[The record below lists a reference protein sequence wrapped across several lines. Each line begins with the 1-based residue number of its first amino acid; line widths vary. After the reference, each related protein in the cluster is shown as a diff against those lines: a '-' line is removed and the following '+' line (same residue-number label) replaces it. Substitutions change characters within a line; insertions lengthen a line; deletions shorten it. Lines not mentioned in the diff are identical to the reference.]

1 MYVVCITCVKSSVV
15 RGPGPVVR
23 RRSPRSLP
31 EPAPRRPPTPSD
43 SAPTRRPSHPNQFA
57 VSCPI
62 YLYSYAPIHIRCI
75 GFAWHVCIP
84 EHCDYRCS
92 LMRAL
97 RDVDLHRPAT
107 RRRRRVE
114 LPNPAV
120 HIPVRG
126 TSVPCPKHTPN
137 QHMTAVTYSET
148 TTAETAYII

>member
-31 EPAPRRPPTPSD
+31 EPAPRRPPTHTSD
-43 SAPTRRPSHPNQFA
+43 SAPTRRPSSHSSHPNQFA

-97 RDVDLHRPAT
+97 GRSISFNFSLSLH
-107 RRRRRVE
+107 
-114 LPNPAV
+114 LC
-120 HIPVRG
+120 IPFNSLYPLFILKILIG
-126 TSVPCPKHTPN
+126 PSLTKQTSNVFEKLS
-137 QHMTAVTYSET
+137 QL
-148 TTAETAYII
+148 

>member
-31 EPAPRRPPTPSD
+31 EPAPRRPPTHTSD
-43 SAPTRRPSHPNQFA
+43 SAPTRRPSSHSSHPNQFA

-97 RDVDLHRPAT
+97 RDEFLIGHISFLEVARL
-107 RRRRRVE
+107 
-114 LPNPAV
+114 LPPKQKTPTMTCHSLSLC
-120 HIPVRG
+120 HI
-126 TSVPCPKHTPN
+126 HTP
-137 QHMTAVTYSET
+137 QTQ
-148 TTAETAYII
+148 TTAILSV